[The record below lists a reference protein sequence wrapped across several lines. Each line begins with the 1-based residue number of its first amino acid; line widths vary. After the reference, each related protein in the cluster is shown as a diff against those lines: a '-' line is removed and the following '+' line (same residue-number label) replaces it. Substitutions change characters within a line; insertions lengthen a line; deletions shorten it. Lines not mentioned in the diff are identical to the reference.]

1 MIRVGGGE
9 CSTSESLR
17 EQVGGRLAIAIEKD
31 AVHKDGKL
39 LYDSQAGL
47 MVGKNHGLRLT

>member
-1 MIRVGGGE
+1 MRHLSYMFHEGRVCMIRVGGGE

-17 EQVGGRLAIAIEKD
+17 EQVGGNLAIEKD

-39 LYDSQAGL
+39 L
-47 MVGKNHGLRLT
+47 